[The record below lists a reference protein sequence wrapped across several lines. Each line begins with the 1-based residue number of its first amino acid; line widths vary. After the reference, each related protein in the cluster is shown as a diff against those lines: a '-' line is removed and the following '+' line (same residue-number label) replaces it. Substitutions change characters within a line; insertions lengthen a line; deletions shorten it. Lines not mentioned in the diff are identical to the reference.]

1 MTAKALLLA
10 AGKSTRIAQV
20 ADHKPKV
27 LLEVSGKPVL
37 FHNLNLLESHGVR
50 EVYINL
56 HYGADQIAK
65 AVGKGEKWNLSVQY
79 SHEKELLG
87 TSGALKA
94 LEKKFTGSDFFV
106 LYGDNY
112 TDCNLMDLMN
122 AHKNS
127 GAAVTLALFDP
138 AKTRNSGIAGGKV
151 AVDKDGFIKKFKE
164 GKAGGGNLVNS
175 GIYAVNP
182 SVLKEIPEGFSDF
195 GKDIFPALLAKGQ
208 NLFSFLI
215 TGFCYGID
223 TPEAFANAPGARA

>member
-20 ADHKPKV
+20 ADHKPKD
-27 LLEVSGKPVL
+27 LLV
-37 FHNLNLLESHGVR
+37 
-50 EVYINL
+50 
-56 HYGADQIAK
+56 
-65 AVGKGEKWNLSVQY
+65 
-79 SHEKELLG
+79 

-223 TPEAFANAPGARA
+223 